1 MKWVILWTNVK
12 NLIRKIGEIIIR
24 EIIMYMKRKD
34 DDREA
39 DLEREIEE
47 EEMNKWRNR
56 QNIEEQIR
64 PIKKYEYK
72 GKYMIDHKNHME
84 KVGNGIIEIKN
95 GIIHYKDWMNGM
107 QEDHQEEKIKCI
119 IILIVEKIISILNNY

>member
-1 MKWVILWTNVK
+1 VK

-47 EEMNKWRNR
+47 EEMNK
-56 QNIEEQIR
+56 
-64 PIKKYEYK
+64 
-72 GKYMIDHKNHME
+72 
-84 KVGNGIIEIKN
+84 
-95 GIIHYKDWMNGM
+95 
-107 QEDHQEEKIKCI
+107 
-119 IILIVEKIISILNNY
+119 